1 MLKLVPSIP
10 KAYQAFC
17 AFCSL
22 PTFLGVNGTFDNDF
36 SDNVAVYS
44 GSASSYSLPWT
55 TDQSGRKVVVTNYY
69 WNGNYS
75 TATGYAELTAPTG
88 KYFYEDGVQKST
100 LKLSREAVELLG
112 YGDTSSFYGWIVLKR
127 IDLGTN
133 KRYGHQMKMLAVGR
147 VTSKMNS
154 ATISYHSFDG
164 TTLTVTKVANEVGK
178 YVISWNNANWF
189 ANANSPFIIAT
200 GYGKTLANDSEF
212 NDTADGSLPKSTI
225 WT

>member
-1 MLKLVPSIP
+1 MINGSSDVLRSGYINCTVTGSYYLEMYHTDSYTGTVNSCFMSEKNFAPNYCLDLLTG
-10 KAYQAFC
+10 KTYQGDIYVRGGVRSPF
-17 AFCSL
+17 
-22 PTFLGVNGTFDNDF
+22 TFLGVNGTFDNDF

-147 VTSKMNS
+147 VTSKMNLL
-154 ATISYHSFDG
+154 G
-164 TTLTVTKVANEVGK
+164 N
-178 YVISWNNANWF
+178 
-189 ANANSPFIIAT
+189 
-200 GYGKTLANDSEF
+200 
-212 NDTADGSLPKSTI
+212 
-225 WT
+225 